1 MILLL
6 FSLYHSILGKKHS
19 TTVNTD
25 ISTEDDGNF
34 NKKVENVIIKIVNYP
49 NKSLFVGV
57 NKNNLILTDNQVEI
71 TLSSVHNSL
80 NKVLMINNKFLTI
93 KNDKLVFSKSK
104 QQSFKIILVNVL
116 RSEFVI
122 VFNNTKCLNF
132 NNRKLFLGSCKGKTT
147 AIFTFYLYKQS
158 NNRKNKHSITKKTNT
173 MSDSNSTNDNDSNTD
188 SKDESNSEQENIS
201 EMLQTLLKNKHKK
214 AHHKPL
220 NLDSYLASFHT
231 NNYSTNVKHRKSKD
245 DRKSIESDN

>member
-6 FSLYHSILGKKHS
+6 FSLYHNILGKKHN
-19 TTVNTD
+19 TT
-25 ISTEDDGNF
+25 ISTDVSNEDDGNF
-34 NKKVENVIIKIVNYP
+34 NKKIENVMIKIINYP

-57 NKNNLILTDNQVEI
+57 DKNNLILTNNQAEI

-147 AIFTFYLYKQS
+147 AVFTFYLYKQS
-158 NNRKNKHSITKKTNT
+158 NNKKNKHSITRKTNI
-173 MSDSNSTNDNDSNTD
+173 MPDSNSTNGNDSNTD